1 MLDCLAGLALRRGDR
16 EDLPLPW
23 DRAEF
28 VVTAADD
35 ELRIR
40 RLGA

>member
-28 VVTAADD
+28 VVTAADERD
-35 ELRIR
+35 S
-40 RLGA
+40 GSDD